1 MAYKGDGSV
10 LAWIHFNGNNAAIQ
24 QSYNISSIS
33 RYSTGMYQLN
43 FTTTCANSSYCVN
56 INKRLSDSGTTSADK
71 VFCSV
76 INAAKTTS
84 LVRVFTRSDAGSL
97 IDCDEVYVVI
107 VGDN

>member
-10 LAWIHFNGNNAAIQ
+10 LAWIHFNGNNASIQ

-33 RYSTGMYQLN
+33 RYSTGMYQVN
-43 FTTTCANSSYCVN
+43 FSTNCANTSYCVN
-56 INKRLSDSGTTSADK
+56 INKRLSNSGTTSADK

-84 LVRVFTRSDAGSL
+84 LVRVFTRSDSGSL